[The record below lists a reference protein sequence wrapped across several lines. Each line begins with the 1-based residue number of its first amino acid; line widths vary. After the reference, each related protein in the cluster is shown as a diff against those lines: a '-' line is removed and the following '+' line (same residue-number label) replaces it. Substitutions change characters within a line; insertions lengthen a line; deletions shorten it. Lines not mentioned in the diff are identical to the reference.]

1 MTVEQ
6 GVGQAGGEDWW
17 VHEPQRFD
25 ADCDEMARR
34 FPGLAWIPEGSGQW
48 EGELPLWPF
57 DRPQPAGLEAW
68 LGGRGLR
75 LQVQCGQAYP
85 VVAPRLFALDPEP
98 GLHQRLLHRW
108 HVNSDGSLCLL
119 ADPTRWTNRMS
130 LSDLLLKAAGWRI
143 EYELMVA
150 GVLESMT
157 DNGIV
162 SDDVLDALIEQ
173 TAQGRSAAD
182 DR

>member
-1 MTVEQ
+1 MTIVCD
-6 GVGQAGGEDWW
+6 GGPSSGEDWW
-17 VHEPQRFD
+17 LHEP
-25 ADCDEMARR
+25 RR
-34 FPGLAWIPEGSGQW
+34 LSVDRSEVASDFPGLVWTPEGAGQW
-48 EGELPLWPF
+48 DGELPLWPF
-57 DRPQPAGLEAW
+57 DRPQPAGLDQW

-75 LQVQCGQAYP
+75 VHVQCGEAYP

-119 ADPTRWTNRMS
+119 ADPTRWTNRMPLGAL
-130 LSDLLLKAAGWRI
+130 LSKAAGWRI

-150 GVLESMT
+150 EAVESMT

-162 SDDVLDALIEQ
+162 SDDALDAMIEQ
-173 TAQGRSAAD
+173 MARRRGGAG
-182 DR
+182 